1 MGVRRK
7 MALTIAAIVW
17 VVACLVLP
25 PAVANWLTPLGPS
38 RVLPGAALRPAFVPP
53 ASARVLPSPVVDSD
67 TAVESDAPRRL
78 DVYGNEIARP
88 VARYRVDD
96 RGTLYEVHS
105 PQTEVPRLAPPRL

>member
-7 MALTIAAIVW
+7 MALTIAATAW

-25 PAVANWLTPLGPS
+25 PAVANWFSPLGPPQ
-38 RVLPGAALRPAFVPP
+38 VLKGTALRPAFVPP
-53 ASARVLPSPVVDSD
+53 AAAQGRLSPAVDPD
-67 TAVESDAPRRL
+67 AAVETDAPRRL

>member
-7 MALTIAAIVW
+7 VALTVAGIAW
-17 VVACLVLP
+17 VIACLVLP
-25 PAVANWLTPLGPS
+25 PAVANWVSPDEPSPPLLGTQ
-38 RVLPGAALRPAFVPP
+38 LRPAFVPP
-53 ASARVLPSPVVDSD
+53 AASRVPPSTASDRD
-67 TAVESDAPRRL
+67 TAVDADAPRRL

-88 VARYRVDD
+88 VAKYRVDD